1 MDKLQFY
8 WQCFKLAVES
18 KLGRVAGIIL
28 IILGPIAYF
37 VAPLRGTM
45 NILLWAIPLAIFLA
59 ALFLT
64 PYHMFGQ
71 KEKEVRNLKNELDN
85 MKSARPKISVEP
97 RVYNERAIL
106 EVHNSGGEA
115 DFTAKARVI
124 SGIPDPELYTMYWES
139 VGRECHINADDSA
152 SILVGEISQKNR
164 LQQGILAGGLA
175 LFKMGMSG
183 EQVFGAQKMQTKS
196 KEYDGEIRTE
206 YTFEDKCVIEVE
218 LTSTPTLVEPFGKR
232 QYALEIDHRGNL
244 LFTSMP
250 TLEG

>member
-59 ALFLT
+59 ALFLI
-64 PYHMFGQ
+64 PYHMFRQ

-85 MKSARPKISVEP
+85 VTSARPKISVEP
-97 RVYNERAIL
+97 RVYNERTIL

-115 DFTAKARVI
+115 DFTAKARVT

-139 VGRECHINADDSA
+139 VGGKCHINADGSA
-152 SILVGEISQKNR
+152 SILVGEISQIDR
-164 LQQGILAGGLA
+164 LHQGILAGGLA
-175 LFKMGMSG
+175 LFKMGTSG
-183 EQVFGAQKMQTKS
+183 EQVFGAQTMQTKP
-196 KEYDGEIRTE
+196 GESDEETIE
-206 YTFEDKCVIEVE
+206 YTLEDKCVIEVE
-218 LTSTPTLVEPFGKR
+218 LTSTPPLVEPFGKR